1 MANKLPKNL
10 KEFSLSSIAI
20 DNATSVFL
28 LTFMILLF
36 GVQSYIDMPKEQY
49 PDAAMPTITI
59 QSPYFGNS
67 AEEIEN
73 LITRPIE
80 KEVNSIVGLNSLIS
94 NSIQDFS
101 IITAEFQ
108 SDMPSE
114 VALLKVKEAVD
125 KADLPNDLDDEPT
138 VEDLDF
144 SQIPIMSVNISGDYN
159 MDILRSN
166 AEYIQDKI
174 EDISEVSEAR
184 MSGDQ
189 EREVKIKMDL
199 LKMQA
204 QKVNYTD
211 IETAIARENV
221 TMSGGELITN
231 GSRRAIR
238 VVGKFEDINE
248 IRNLIIT
255 AEQQRPVYLKDIGE
269 VIYGFEERTSYSR
282 SDGEPVIALEI
293 IKRSGENL
301 LSTAEKIKAVIAEEE
316 KNLPSGISLTL
327 FNDLSVYTKNEVS
340 NLENSIISGVILVIL
355 VLLFF
360 LGLRNALFVGIA
372 IPLSMLTGIMIL
384 YLSGVTMNIVVL
396 FGLILA
402 LGLLVDNGIVV
413 VENIYRY
420 KQNGYD
426 GTSAAKYGTGEVAWP
441 IIASTATTLAAF
453 LPLMFWPGL
462 MGVFMEYLPKTLII
476 VLSSSLFVA
485 LVINPVLTSK
495 FMKVDVKSDDIRQ
508 KRKKTR
514 NIVLAFLVMLVVA
527 IIAHLGDVR
536 WVRNLTL
543 IVAFLLILNHFLL
556 RPASFGFQNSV
567 LPVLER
573 GYNGFIRFV
582 LRGKNA
588 ALTFFSTFLLMFG
601 AIALLIISKP
611 KVEFFPEADPLY
623 VNIFVELP
631 FGSDIESTNQATF
644 EIEDKIK
651 KVIEP
656 YEDIVESIL
665 TLVGENTSDPNQPP
679 VPGVTPYKARITVTF
694 LEFKYRNGVS
704 TRDILNEI
712 REEIKGYPGVVVSVD
727 QNASGPP
734 AGKAVNLEIKGD
746 DIDSLIVL
754 SSVLIRDLNNT
765 NIGGI
770 EELKADV
777 ELEKPE
783 LLVQIDRDAARRYG
797 ISTGQVASTLRTSVF
812 GKEVSKF
819 KVGEDEYPIV
829 VQLNDESRNDINGLI
844 NQRVTFRD
852 QSNGQIKQVP
862 ISSVAKFR
870 YSNTYNAIKRSDL
883 QRVITIASNVLD
895 GYNANEINADLQEY
909 MSSYNLPLGI
919 TYEFTGEQQQQAED
933 SAFLSKAF
941 LVALFIIFIIIVT
954 QFNSI
959 ISPFII
965 ILSVLFST
973 IGVFLG
979 YAISGMTVNIIF
991 TGVGIIALAG
1001 IVVNNAIVLIDYI
1014 NLVIKRKRESLG
1026 LDSTNDMDK
1035 ATVKECIIQ
1044 GGATRLRPVLLTA
1057 ITTVLGLIPLAI
1069 GFNFDFFG
1077 FVKEADSFNIFK
1089 EMGEQFFLGGDNT
1102 VMWGPMAWTIIYGI
1116 LFATF
1121 LTLIVVPVMYW
1132 LAYNGKTS
1140 LISWAKRK
1148 PRSNIAPDNHELY
1161 TN

>member
-1 MANKLPKNL
+1 MENKITKSL
-10 KEFSLSSIAI
+10 KEFSLSSLAI
-20 DNATSVFL
+20 DNSTSVFL
-28 LTFMILLF
+28 LTFMILFF
-36 GVQSYIDMPKEQY
+36 GVQSYTDMPKEQY

-59 QSPYFGNS
+59 TTPHFGNS

-80 KEVNSIVGLNSLIS
+80 KEVNSIVGLKKLTS

-101 IITAEFQ
+101 VIVAEFQ
-108 SDMPSE
+108 SDMLSDK
-114 VALLKVKEAVD
+114 ALLKVKDAVD
-125 KADLPNDLDDEPT
+125 KADLPSDLDQDPAI
-138 VEDLDF
+138 EDLDF

-159 MDILRSN
+159 MDILRGH

-189 EREVKIKMDL
+189 EREVKVNMDL

-204 QKVNYTD
+204 LQVNYSD
-211 IETAIARENV
+211 VETAIARENV
-221 TMSGGELITN
+221 TMSGGELVTN
-231 GSRRAIR
+231 GNRRAIR
-238 VVGKFEDINE
+238 VVGKFESVKE
-248 IRNLIIT
+248 LRNLIIK
-255 AEQQRPVYLKDIGE
+255 AENQRPIYLKDIGE

-282 SDGEPVIALEI
+282 SDGQPVISLEI

-301 LSTAEKIKAVIAEEE
+301 LSTAEKIKSVLAEEE
-316 KNLPSGISLTL
+316 KVLPSGITIKL
-327 FNDLSVYTKNEVS
+327 FNDISIYTRNEVS
-340 NLENSIISGVILVIL
+340 NLENSIISGVILVIM

-420 KQNGYD
+420 RQNGSSGMD
-426 GTSAAKYGTGEVAWP
+426 AAKFGTGEVAWP

-453 LPLMFWPGL
+453 LPLMFWPGM
-462 MGVFMEYLPKTLII
+462 MGVFMQYLPKTLII

-485 LVINPVLTSK
+485 LVINPVLTSR
-495 FMKVDVKSDDIRQ
+495 FMKVDTKSEDQMAQR
-508 KRKKTR
+508 RKSRNVLVGALLMLLIAVVAHLIKVEWLR
-514 NIVLAFLVMLVVA
+514 NIM
-527 IIAHLGDVR
+527 I
-536 WVRNLTL
+536 
-543 IVAFLLILNHFLL
+543 IVALLSLLNHFIL
-556 RPASFGFQNSV
+556 RPASFGFQNRV
-567 LPVLER
+567 LPVLEK
-573 GYNGFIRFV
+573 GYNKVIRFV
-582 LRGKNA
+582 LKGINA
-588 ALTFFSTFLLMFG
+588 PLAFICTFLLMFG
-601 AIALLIISKP
+601 AIALLVMSKP
-611 KVEFFPEADPLY
+611 VIEFFPEADPLY
-623 VNIFVELP
+623 VNVFVELP
-631 FGSDIESTNQATF
+631 FGSDIEFTNKAAA
-644 EIEDKIK
+644 ELEDKIK

-656 YEDIVESIL
+656 YEDIVESVL

-679 VPGVTPYKARITVTF
+679 VPGVTPYKARITITF
-694 LEFKYRNGVS
+694 LEYKFRGGVS
-704 TRDILNEI
+704 TRKILNEI

-734 AGKAVNLEIKGD
+734 TGKAVNLELRGEN
-746 DIDSLIVL
+746 IDSLIVL
-754 SSVLIRDLNNT
+754 SSQVIKDINNS

-783 LLVQIDRDAARRYG
+783 LLVDIDRDAARRYG

-829 VQLNDESRNDINGLI
+829 VRLNENSRNDINGLI
-844 NQRVTFRD
+844 NQRITFRD
-852 QSNGQIKQVP
+852 QSDGRIKQVP

-870 YSNTYNAIKRSDL
+870 YSSTYNAIKRSEL
-883 QRVITIASNVLD
+883 QRVITVASNVLD
-895 GYNANEINADLQEY
+895 GYNANEINADLEEY
-909 MSSYNLPLGI
+909 MSSYPLPDGI
-919 TYEFTGEQQQQAED
+919 TYAFTGEQQQQAED
-933 SAFLSKAF
+933 SAFLSMAF

-954 QFNSI
+954 QFNSL

-979 YAISGMTVNIIF
+979 YTISGMTINVIF

-1026 LDSTNDMDK
+1026 LNSMNDMDM
-1035 ATVKECIIQ
+1035 TIVKECIIE

-1069 GFNFDFFG
+1069 GFNFNFFS
-1077 FVKEADSFNIFK
+1077 FVKSLDP
-1089 EMGEQFFLGGDNT
+1089 QFFLGGDNT
-1102 VMWGPMAWTIIYGI
+1102 AMWGPMAWTIIYGI
-1116 LFATF
+1116 IFATF

-1132 LAYNGKTS
+1132 LAFRIKRRFMSIGKPKAS
-1140 LISWAKRK
+1140 I
-1148 PRSNIAPDNHELY
+1148 IAN
-1161 TN
+1161 

>member
-1 MANKLPKNL
+1 MENKLTQKL
-10 KEFSLSSIAI
+10 KEFKLSSVAI

-36 GVQSYIDMPKEQY
+36 GVQSYRDMPKEQY
-49 PDAAMPTITI
+49 PDAALPTITI
-59 QSPYFGNS
+59 QTPHFGNS

-73 LITRPIE
+73 LISRPIE
-80 KEVNSIVGLNSLIS
+80 KEVNSIVGLKKLVS

-101 IITAEFQ
+101 VITAEFQ
-108 SDMPSE
+108 SDIPSE
-114 VALLKVKEAVD
+114 KALLKVKEAVD
-125 KADLPNDLDDEPT
+125 RADLPTDLDQDPQID
-138 VEDLDF
+138 DLDF
-144 SQIPIMSVNISGDYN
+144 SQIPIMSINISGDYN

-174 EDISEVSEAR
+174 EDIPEVSEAR

-204 QKVNYTD
+204 LKVNYTD
-211 IETAIARENV
+211 VETAIARENV
-221 TMSGGELITN
+221 TMSGGELVTN

-238 VVGKFEDINE
+238 VVGKFESIDE
-248 IRNLIIT
+248 LRNLIIT
-255 AEQQRPVYLKDIGE
+255 AEKQRPIYLKDIGE
-269 VIYGFEERTSYSR
+269 VVYGFEERTSYSR
-282 SDGEPVIALEI
+282 SDGKPVISLEV

-301 LSTAEKIKAVIAEEE
+301 LSTAEKIKAVLAEEE
-316 KNLPSGISLTL
+316 KAMPSGITIKL
-327 FNDLSVYTKNEVS
+327 FNDISIYTKNEVS
-340 NLENSIISGVILVIL
+340 NLENSIISGVILVIM

-420 KQNGYD
+420 RQNGYSGMD
-426 GTSAAKYGTGEVAWP
+426 SSKYGTGEVAWP

-453 LPLMFWPGL
+453 LPLMFWPGM

-485 LVINPVLTSK
+485 LVINPVLTSR
-495 FMKVDVKSDDIRQ
+495 FMKVDTKSEDAQQ
-508 KRKKTR
+508 KKKKSR
-514 NIVLAFLVMLVVA
+514 NVVVGAILMLIVAAV
-527 IIAHLGDVR
+527 AHLGGVE
-536 WVRNLTL
+536 WLRNIFV
-543 IVAFLLILNHFLL
+543 IVALLSLLNHFIL
-556 RPASFGFQNSV
+556 RPASFGFQNRV

-573 GYNGFIRFV
+573 AYNKLIRFV
-582 LRGKNA
+582 LKGKNPIVA
-588 ALTFFSTFLLMFG
+588 FFCTFLLMFG
-601 AIALLIISKP
+601 AIALLVISKP
-611 KVEFFPEADPLY
+611 TVEFFPEADPLY
-623 VNIFVELP
+623 VNVFVELP
-631 FGSDIESTNQATF
+631 FGSDIEQTNEATF
-644 EIEDKIK
+644 ELEDKIN

-656 YEDIVESIL
+656 YKDIVESVL

-679 VPGVTPYKARITVTF
+679 VPGVTPYKARITITF
-694 LEFKYRNGVS
+694 LEFKYRNGIS
-704 TRDILNEI
+704 TKKILNEI
-712 REEIKGYPGVVVSVD
+712 RDEIKGYPGVIVSVD

-734 AGKAVNLEIKGD
+734 AGKAVNLELRGD
-746 DIDSLIVL
+746 EIDSLIVL
-754 SSVLIRDLNNT
+754 SSQVIKDINNS
-765 NIGGI
+765 NIAGI

-783 LLVQIDRDAARRYG
+783 LLVDIDRDAARRYG

-829 VQLNDESRNDINGLI
+829 IRLNENSRNDINGLI

-852 QSNGQIKQVP
+852 QTDGRIKQVP

-870 YSNTYNAIKRSDL
+870 YSSTYNAIKRSEA
-883 QRVITIASNVLD
+883 QRVITVASNVLD
-895 GYNANEINADLQEY
+895 GYNANQINADLEEY
-909 MSSYNLPLGI
+909 MSTYPLPDGISYA
-919 TYEFTGEQQQQAED
+919 FTGEQQQQAED
-933 SAFLSKAF
+933 SAFLSLAF
-941 LVALFIIFIIIVT
+941 LIALFIIFIIIVT

-979 YAISGMTVNIIF
+979 YAISGMTINIIF

-1026 LDSTNDMDK
+1026 LESMNDMSIDH
-1035 ATVKECIIQ
+1035 VRESIIE

-1069 GFNFDFFG
+1069 GFNFNFFS
-1077 FVKEADSFNIFK
+1077 FVERLDP
-1089 EMGEQFFLGGDNT
+1089 QFFLGGDNT
-1102 VMWGPMAWTIIYGI
+1102 AMWGPMAWTIIYGI

-1132 LAYNGKTS
+1132 LAYRGKTS
-1140 LISWAKRK
+1140 LVNSIKRK
-1148 PRSNIAPDNHELY
+1148 PKVNIAEQ
-1161 TN
+1161 TT